1 MPVPDS
7 YSRRYGREETTYT
20 SSYTTRGTR
29 SSYLSSYSGAKQST
43 SLPPRPPSLYGS
55 DSYRKYG
62 DSSSVTSRF
71 LTSSGASSRL
81 RDYGAGSSSTGGAGG
96 YRSSVS
102 PVRTSALRS
111 SLADR
116 LKAMELDGKDDDSP
130 VRNSYS
136 SRYTTLRSREP
147 VSSIGTRT
155 YTPTYSRDRSN
166 SREYGASPLTITG
179 SSSNLSSSQRERDA
193 SLTRSS
199 TENLKKRGSP
209 SPTSTNAS
217 SRKDSTGAVVANGVS
232 SSEVNKQNSS
242 SSSSTSESAT
252 CASKGVATHIA
263 ITTTSKK
270 PLVTTS
276 CATTTFSDTTTDN
289 SVVIVDGNNTSV
301 DVNVG
306 DDHVNAVAATTVIV
320 SDSSRAYKKCA
331 RDLENNDV
339 DSSHSPSG
347 INSLNLDDEITVTN
361 TAISQDEVVST
372 TSPNNSNKSL
382 GMVMMNNNSS
392 DDDGGSKKD
401 RNSVVMVVQDRNVK
415 KLKSV
420 PSSSTLKDTVIGA
433 SAPSSSSVVV
443 DASGGGEQAL
453 GSSSSLSS
461 ASDSLFS
468 ASTTLTEVMENDSN
482 GNPISMDSKDDA
494 HSGVGVM
501 VVGGSSSRY
510 GKNDESG
517 ATSRSSSSTTVKVG
531 SSARRRRESDSNAN
545 TLVDPLPN
553 GKRDESGV
561 NNGEDENKV
570 SIEVNR
576 EPSPHETYTI
586 SKPRRSSAAN
596 TAAAVSVVQNNAS
609 SLPPRSSSSR
619 VIYHTIKVEDPVTKS
634 PSPEPISF
642 TVKAPA
648 AATSN
653 GLPSAN
659 VGDNKQGDVGKKAAS
674 STSGADTSAEFKV
687 SLPRRRSS
695 TVKPADLPSTMS
707 SSSTPSSGNE
717 NRHSNG
723 NVEPGESLEDSS
735 QKSKLNSYTRQTNS
749 PSKSG
754 VINHTIR
761 SQRKSASPSDKIVA
775 NQNHTSTLKNEED
788 SSSSV
793 DDELSEHEKRLK
805 RGTTPTSASS
815 RSSSTYVNSATR
827 KSKSK
832 SPAPRVSKGS
842 GSDTPSTSGSSK
854 YLNNSE
860 GIENVNGLEMGGPH
874 TSKFAYVPS
883 QLAENSSSLAT
894 NRNDRKSRYA
904 HLTGASSAITSDSS
918 DNVSLCQKNI
928 FRQHPPHRLFF
939 SSVSILSL
947 SLCYCCLSALAATTS
962 VPF

>member
-1 MPVPDS
+1 M
-7 YSRRYGREETTYT
+7 
-20 SSYTTRGTR
+20 
-29 SSYLSSYSGAKQST
+29 
-43 SLPPRPPSLYGS
+43 
-55 DSYRKYG
+55 
-62 DSSSVTSRF
+62 TSRF

-102 PVRTSALRS
+102 PVRATSALRS

-136 SRYTTLRSREP
+136 SRYSTLRSREP

-155 YTPTYSRDRSN
+155 YTSTYARDRSN

-232 SSEVNKQNSS
+232 SSEVNKKTSS

-347 INSLNLDDEITVTN
+347 TSSLKLDDEITVTN

-401 RNSVVMVVQDRNVK
+401 RNSVVMVVQDRNNK

-420 PSSSTLKDTVIGA
+420 PSSSTLKDTVIGGA

-461 ASDSLFS
+461 ASDSVFS

-482 GNPISMDSKDDA
+482 GNPIPMDSKDDA
-494 HSGVGVM
+494 HEGVGVM
-501 VVGGSSSRY
+501 VVGGSNGRY
-510 GKNDESG
+510 GKNDETG
-517 ATSRSSSSTTVKVG
+517 ATSRSSSSTTVKAG
-531 SSARRRRESDSNAN
+531 AAARRRRESDSNAN

-553 GKRDESGV
+553 GKRDENGV
-561 NNGEDENKV
+561 SNGEDGNKI

-576 EPSPHETYTI
+576 ESSPHETYTI

-596 TAAAVSVVQNNAS
+596 TAAAASVVQNNAS
-609 SLPPRSSSSR
+609 SLSPRSSSSR

-648 AATSN
+648 TSTSN
-653 GLPSAN
+653 GSTSATA
-659 VGDNKQGDVGKKAAS
+659 GDNKLADVGKKSSSS
-674 STSGADTSAEFKV
+674 STGVDTSAEFKV

-695 TVKPADLPSTMS
+695 TIKPADLPSTTTMS
-707 SSSTPSSGNE
+707 SSTVPSSGNE

-735 QKSKLNSYTRQTNS
+735 QKSKLSSYTRQTNS

-754 VINHTIR
+754 VLNHTIR
-761 SQRKSASPSDKIVA
+761 SQRKSGSPSEKIVA

-805 RGTTPTSASS
+805 RGTTPTSAS
-815 RSSSTYVNSATR
+815 RSSGTCTVNSATR

-854 YLNNSE
+854 YLSNSE
-860 GIENVNGLEMGGPH
+860 GSDNVNGLEMGGPH

-904 HLTGASSAITSDSS
+904 HLTGASSAIASDSS
-918 DNVSLCQKNI
+918 DNVSLCQKH
-928 FRQHPPHRLFF
+928 FSPASSSQTFY

-947 SLCYCCLSALAATTS
+947 SLCYYCLSALAATTLLACLT
-962 VPF
+962 